1 MQIISARKINTADY
15 GAITE
20 HPNLYAIHVQ
30 VSSNDLEIIGT
41 NLLNVI
47 NDSSW
52 MMQLDD
58 IDRCAYEARAVRTMQ
73 KITDIILT
81 ALEDNNLTNNFGE
94 YMVSHTAQE
103 VLRDTYNHTRI
114 PLPELW
120 KEKKTGNPGYDFHTL
135 SNTNIIVFGEAKY
148 SSQST
153 PSYKAIKQ
161 INDFITIG
169 KDLMELS
176 DLKTLVSEESARNA
190 INGVRGYTAAFSA
203 RNFRDIETVIKKS
216 IEHTIGTSIINA
228 SEIYIVAVEII

>member
-41 NLLNVI
+41 DLLNVI

-81 ALEDNNLTNNFGE
+81 ALEDNNF
-94 YMVSHTAQE
+94 S
-103 VLRDTYNHTRI
+103 I
-114 PLPELW
+114 
-120 KEKKTGNPGYDFHTL
+120 
-135 SNTNIIVFGEAKY
+135 
-148 SSQST
+148 SS
-153 PSYKAIKQ
+153 
-161 INDFITIG
+161 
-169 KDLMELS
+169 
-176 DLKTLVSEESARNA
+176 
-190 INGVRGYTAAFSA
+190 
-203 RNFRDIETVIKKS
+203 
-216 IEHTIGTSIINA
+216 
-228 SEIYIVAVEII
+228 

>member
-41 NLLNVI
+41 DLLNVI

-103 VLRDTYNHTRI
+103 VLSDTYNHTRI